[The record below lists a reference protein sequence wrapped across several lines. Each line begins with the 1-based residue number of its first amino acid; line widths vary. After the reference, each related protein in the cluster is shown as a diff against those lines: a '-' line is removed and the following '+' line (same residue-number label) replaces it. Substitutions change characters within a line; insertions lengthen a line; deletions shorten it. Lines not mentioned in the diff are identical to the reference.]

1 MSFCFQFT
9 PKPQFYFILPITFQ
23 KEHVIIQI
31 SSWNH
36 SRVKHRTLQHHSDSE
51 TRQHKHTT
59 FTRSFKRSALRTK
72 DTTSELQ
79 LLVTFISSWAISHH
93 LHHQVQIACA
103 VRKDYMCQYMYCLI
117 IVSPVSWTATTFGV
131 LLRIVIE
138 NTHFILVFRLK
149 WMLWKF
155 QRYPPTTAKVSTDIF
170 RYLICSFMG
179 SNFYLNLFCSFNKS
193 CFPKP
198 IWQMNTRNTLVV
210 TCW

>member
-9 PKPQFYFILPITFQ
+9 PKPQFYFIIPITFQ

-51 TRQHKHTT
+51 TRQHKNTT
-59 FTRSFKRSALRTK
+59 FTRSFKRSDLRTK

-103 VRKDYMCQYMYCLI
+103 VRKNYMCQYMYCLI

-170 RYLICSFMG
+170 RYS
-179 SNFYLNLFCSFNKS
+179 YLQLHGIEFLSKFILFFQQKL
-193 CFPKP
+193 FPKA
-198 IWQMNTRNTLVV
+198 NLANEH
-210 TCW
+210 